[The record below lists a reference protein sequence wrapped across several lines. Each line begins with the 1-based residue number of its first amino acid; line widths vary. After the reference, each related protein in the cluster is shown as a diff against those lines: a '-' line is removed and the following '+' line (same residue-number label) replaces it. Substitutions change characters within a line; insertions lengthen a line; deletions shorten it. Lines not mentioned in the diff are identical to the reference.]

1 MRVLL
6 TGGGSAGHINP
17 ALAIAQ
23 TIKQNDPTAVIE
35 FVGIADGKET
45 ELVPREGFRLHFVK
59 SQGFRR
65 SLSLSNFRAAWLALT
80 SPYSKQT
87 KKILTEFQ
95 PDVVIG
101 TGGFACWPLMAAASR
116 MGIPTV
122 VHESNSF
129 PGLTIRLL
137 QKKADHIWTNF
148 ESTKGYL
155 KTPEKVLRIG
165 NPLRGGFGGI
175 SKEEARRK
183 LGLSEDRL
191 LILSFGGSLGAEEI
205 NRATVKLMKDFSS
218 ANARIFHLH
227 AAGKRDYA
235 ATLEVF
241 RNSGLEGSENC
252 EITEY
257 IYEMPLWMSAAD
269 LVICRAGAMTISELA
284 LLKKASILIPSP
296 HVAEN
301 HQYLNAKTL
310 ADANAAVLIE
320 ESSLET
326 DALTRQAQKILL
338 DRAEQQKLENNIKE
352 FADPDANKR
361 IWEELVKLT
370 GYSHSKKEIMK

>member
-35 FVGIADGKET
+35 FVGIANGKET

-59 SQGFRR
+59 SQGFDR
-65 SLSLSNFRAAWLALT
+65 SLSLSNIRSAWLFFT
-80 SPYSKQT
+80 SPYARQT
-87 KKILTEFQ
+87 TRIIKDFQ

-101 TGGFACWPLMAAASR
+101 TGGFASWPLMAAASR
-116 MGIPTV
+116 MGILTV
-122 VHESNSF
+122 VHESNSL

-137 QKKADHIWTNF
+137 QKKVDHIWTNF

-175 SKEEARRK
+175 SKAEARAK
-183 LGLSEDRL
+183 LGIEKDRL
-191 LILSFGGSLGAEEI
+191 FILSFGGSLGAEPI
-205 NRATVKLMKDFSS
+205 NRAVVEMMRDFCREEP
-218 ANARIFHLH
+218 RILHLH
-227 AAGKRDYA
+227 AAGKRDYEN
-235 ATLEVF
+235 TLKLFREV
-241 RNSGLEGSENC
+241 GLENC
-252 EITEY
+252 ENCKITEY
-257 IYEMPLWMSAAD
+257 IYDMSLQMAAAD
-269 LVICRAGAMTISELA
+269 LVICRAGAMTLSELA
-284 LLKKASILIPSP
+284 LLKKACVLIPSP

-310 ADANAAVLIE
+310 ADEGGAVLIE
-320 ESSLET
+320 ERDLESGI
-326 DALTRQAQKILL
+326 LTEQARSILL
-338 DRAEQQKLENNIKE
+338 DGAKLRSLEKNIE
-352 FADPDANKR
+352 SFADPEANKR
-361 IWEELVKLT
+361 VWEELLKLVYHHT
-370 GYSHSKKEIMK
+370 KKN

>member
-35 FVGIADGKET
+35 FVGIANGKET

-59 SQGFRR
+59 SQGFDR
-65 SLSLSNFRAAWLALT
+65 SLSLSNIRSAWLFFT
-80 SPYSKQT
+80 SPYARQT
-87 KKILTEFQ
+87 TRIIKDFQ

-101 TGGFACWPLMAAASR
+101 TGGFASWPLMAAASR
-116 MGIPTV
+116 MGILTV
-122 VHESNSF
+122 VHESNSL

-137 QKKADHIWTNF
+137 QKKVDHIWTNF

-175 SKEEARRK
+175 SKAEARAK
-183 LGLSEDRL
+183 LGIEKDRL
-191 LILSFGGSLGAEEI
+191 FILSFGGSLGAEPI
-205 NRATVKLMKDFSS
+205 NRAVVEMMRDFCREDP
-218 ANARIFHLH
+218 RILHLH
-227 AAGKRDYA
+227 AAGKRDYEN
-235 ATLEVF
+235 TLKLFREV
-241 RNSGLEGSENC
+241 GLENC
-252 EITEY
+252 ENCKITEY
-257 IYEMPLWMSAAD
+257 IYDMSLQMAAAD
-269 LVICRAGAMTISELA
+269 LVICRAGAMTLSELA
-284 LLKKASILIPSP
+284 LLKKACVLIPSP

-310 ADANAAVLIE
+310 ADEGGAVLIE
-320 ESSLET
+320 ESNLESGI
-326 DALTRQAQKILL
+326 LTEQARSILL
-338 DRAEQQKLENNIKE
+338 DGAKLRSLEKNIE
-352 FADPDANKR
+352 SFADPEANKR
-361 IWEELVKLT
+361 VWEELLRLVNHHT
-370 GYSHSKKEIMK
+370 KKN

>member
-35 FVGIADGKET
+35 FVGIANGKET

-59 SQGFRR
+59 SQGFDR
-65 SLSLSNFRAAWLALT
+65 SLSLSNIRSAWLFFT
-80 SPYSKQT
+80 SPYARQT
-87 KKILTEFQ
+87 TRIIKDFQ

-101 TGGFACWPLMAAASR
+101 TGGFASWPLMAAASR
-116 MGIPTV
+116 MGILTV
-122 VHESNSF
+122 VHESNSL

-137 QKKADHIWTNF
+137 QKKVDHIWTNF

-175 SKEEARRK
+175 SKAEARAK
-183 LGLSEDRL
+183 LGIEKDRL
-191 LILSFGGSLGAEEI
+191 FILSFGGSLGAEPI
-205 NRATVKLMKDFSS
+205 NRAVVEMMRDFCREEP
-218 ANARIFHLH
+218 RILHLH
-227 AAGKRDYA
+227 AAGKRDYEN
-235 ATLEVF
+235 TLKLFREV
-241 RNSGLEGSENC
+241 GLENC
-252 EITEY
+252 ENCKITEY
-257 IYEMPLWMSAAD
+257 IYDMSLQMAAAD
-269 LVICRAGAMTISELA
+269 LVICRAGAMTLSELA
-284 LLKKASILIPSP
+284 LLKKACVLIPSP

-310 ADANAAVLIE
+310 ADEGGAVLIE
-320 ESSLET
+320 ESNLESGI
-326 DALTRQAQKILL
+326 LTEQARSILL
-338 DRAEQQKLENNIKE
+338 DGAKLRSLEKNIE
-352 FADPDANKR
+352 SFADPEANKR
-361 IWEELVKLT
+361 VWEELLRLVNHHT
-370 GYSHSKKEIMK
+370 KKN